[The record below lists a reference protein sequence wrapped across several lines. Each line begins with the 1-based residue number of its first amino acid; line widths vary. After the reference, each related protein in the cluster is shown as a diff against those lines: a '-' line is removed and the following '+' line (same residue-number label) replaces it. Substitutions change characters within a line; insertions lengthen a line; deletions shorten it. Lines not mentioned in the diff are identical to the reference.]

1 MAIAV
6 VFPGQGVQRPGMG
19 RELYDRSPSARRV
32 FDIATE
38 LSGRSFT
45 QLCFETD
52 EETLK
57 RTENAQPAL
66 LTVCY
71 AGWEALREA
80 VPGFTPNFVAGH
92 SVGEYPALAAS
103 GVWTLEETYHWV
115 EERAKAM
122 HVLANRIPGSMV
134 AIIGLETEKVEQACA
149 QAQQE
154 TGEIVVPAN
163 YNSPG
168 QIVISGTIRAL
179 ERASEL
185 AREAGARRIIPLAV
199 AGAFHSPVMQ
209 EAAELMTQAY
219 QEANF
224 MRPTIPF
231 FSTIEVRPLD
241 DPEILRV
248 VMGRQIASP
257 VRWYQ
262 SVLAMNALGVDTF
275 IEVGVGDV
283 LTGLIKRILP
293 EARLLRVVDSK
304 TLDETVEAL
313 ENHA

>member
-32 FDIATE
+32 FEIATE

-71 AGWEALREA
+71 AGWEAMREA
-80 VPGFTPNFVAGH
+80 IPGFTPAFVAGH

-168 QIVISGTIRAL
+168 QIVISGTVRAL

-199 AGAFHSPVMQ
+199 AGAFHSPVMH

-241 DPEILRV
+241 DPETLRA

-283 LTGLIKRILP
+283 LTGLIKRTLP

-304 TLDETVEAL
+304 TLDETVQAL
-313 ENHA
+313 ENNR

>member
-32 FDIATE
+32 FEIATE

-45 QLCFETD
+45 QLCFDTD

-80 VPGFTPNFVAGH
+80 VPGFTPDFVAGH

-122 HVLANRIPGSMV
+122 HELANRVPGSMAAV
-134 AIIGLETEKVEQACA
+134 IGLEAEKVEQVCA

-154 TGEIVVPAN
+154 TGEVVVPAN
-163 YNSPG
+163 YNSPA
-168 QIVISGTIRAL
+168 QIVISGTLRAL

-199 AGAFHSPVMQ
+199 AGAFHSPLMQ

-219 QEANF
+219 KEANF

-241 DPEILRV
+241 DPETLRL

-304 TLDETVEAL
+304 TLDETVQAL
-313 ENHA
+313 ESCA